1 MKHLKASTKPR
12 SSRRSWRI
20 FTDHSKHH
28 SPRNTLDLVIEM
40 DAPTNKPDNP
50 DEVSSSKVHDHDVP
64 VSMTEEKRDTAE
76 HTRPPP
82 LTEDELAL
90 EKKLRRKIDL
100 RIMPLIIWTYLMN
113 YIDRLVVYSRGVFQ
127 DHMLTLCRNNYAA
140 ARLQGLEADLK
151 LTDTQCKI
159 ILNTLNHFPFWQRI
173 LLTQTS
179 SLNLGPSI
187 LISS

>member
-1 MKHLKASTKPR
+1 
-12 SSRRSWRI
+12 
-20 FTDHSKHH
+20 
-28 SPRNTLDLVIEM
+28 M

-113 YIDRLVVYSRGVFQ
+113 YIDRLVVYFPRSFPRP
-127 DHMLTLCRNNYAA
+127 H
-140 ARLQGLEADLK
+140 ADLVQK
-151 LTDTQCKI
+151 QLRCR
-159 ILNTLNHFPFWQRI
+159 P
-173 LLTQTS
+173 TS
-179 SLNLGPSI
+179 GP
-187 LISS
+187 